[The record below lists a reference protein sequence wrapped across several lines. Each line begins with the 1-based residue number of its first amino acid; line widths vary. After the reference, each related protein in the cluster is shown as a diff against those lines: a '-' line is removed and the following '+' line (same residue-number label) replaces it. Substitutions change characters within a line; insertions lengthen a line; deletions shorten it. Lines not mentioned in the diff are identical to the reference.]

1 MIAIIELPTM
11 SYVSY
16 LECSVC
22 GKRRDAGK
30 IHNLCECG
38 GPLLIRYDLEK
49 AKAEWKRESLRD
61 APPSMWR
68 YAPLLPV
75 RDSRHVVS
83 LGEGMTPL
91 LNVNRL
97 GAKLGAKNLYV
108 KDEGV
113 NPTGSFKARGLSCAI
128 SMCAE
133 LGVRR
138 VAIASAGNAGSAL
151 AAYAAAAGMEAHIF
165 MPRDVPQSNYTEC
178 RAYGAHV
185 TLVDGLISDCA
196 RLIAERKDSEGWFD
210 ISTLKEP
217 YRIEGKKTMGYEVAE
232 QFDWTLPDAIFYPT
246 GGGVGLIGMWKAFD
260 ELEAL
265 GWIPAKRPKM
275 IAAQA
280 AGCQPVV
287 RAFEQGELKSTF
299 WDNAHTVAA
308 GLRVPKPLGDALSL
322 AAIRASGGTAVA
334 VSDEELLD
342 ASIEL
347 AASSG
352 IFPAPEGGACVA
364 ALKKLLSNGFLS
376 PDERIVIYNT
386 GTGLKYLEA
395 FSTRFPRTS
404 RSEQDKLGGLIT
416 PR

>member
-1 MIAIIELPTM
+1 M
-11 SYVSY
+11 SFVSH

-22 GKRRDAGK
+22 GLSHDSGK
-30 IHNLCECG
+30 IHNLCKCG
-38 GPLLIRYDLEK
+38 GPLLVRYDLAE
-49 AKAEWKRESLRD
+49 AKSGWNRESLAG
-61 APPSMWR
+61 APSTMWR

-75 RDSRHVVS
+75 QDSGHIVS

-91 LNVNRL
+91 LKASRL
-97 GAKLGAKNLYV
+97 GASVGANRLWI

-128 SMCAE
+128 SMCVE
-133 LGVRR
+133 LGVRKI
-138 VAIASAGNAGSAL
+138 AIASAGNAGSAL
-151 AAYAAAAGMEAHIF
+151 AAYAATAGMEAHIF

-196 RLIAERKDSEGWFD
+196 RLIAERKDAAGWFD

-232 QFDWTLPDAIFYPT
+232 QFGWTLPDAIFYPT

-260 ELEAL
+260 ELEGL
-265 GWIPAKRPKM
+265 GWISGHRPKM
-275 IAAQA
+275 IAVQST
-280 AGCQPVV
+280 GCQPVV
-287 RAFEQGELKSTF
+287 RAFERGESKSTF
-299 WDNAHTVAA
+299 WENAHTVAA

-322 AAIRASGGTAVA
+322 AAIRASNGTAVA
-334 VSDEELLD
+334 VTDQELLD
-342 ASIEL
+342 ASLEI
-347 AASSG
+347 ANTTG
-352 IFPAPEGGACVA
+352 VFPAPEGGACLA
-364 ALKKLLSNGFLS
+364 ALKNLLSNGFVK
-376 PDERIVIYNT
+376 PGDRIVLYNT

-395 FSTRFPRTS
+395 FSTRFPRAS
-404 RSEQDKLGGLIT
+404 LSEHDKLGGLIT

>member
-1 MIAIIELPTM
+1 M
-11 SYVSY
+11 SYVSH

-22 GKRRDAGK
+22 GQPRGAGEV
-30 IHNLCECG
+30 HNLCECG
-38 GPLLIRYDLEK
+38 GPLLVRYDLAK
-49 AKAEWKRESLRD
+49 AKANWRRESLAS
-61 APPSMWR
+61 APRSMWR

-75 RDSRHVVS
+75 RDPANVVS

-91 LNVNRL
+91 LKPARL
-97 GAKLGAKNLYV
+97 GERYGAKNLWV
-108 KDEGV
+108 KDEGI

-128 SMCAE
+128 SMCVE
-133 LGVRR
+133 LGLRK

-151 AAYAAAAGMEAHIF
+151 AAYAAAAGIEAYIF

-185 TLVDGLISDCA
+185 TLVNGLISDCA
-196 RLIAERKDSEGWFD
+196 RLIAERKDAEGWFD

-232 QFDWTLPDAIFYPT
+232 QFGWDLPDAIFYPT

-260 ELEAL
+260 EMEAL
-265 GWIPAKRPKM
+265 GWISSRRPKM
-275 IAAQA
+275 IAVQA

-287 RAFEQGELKSTF
+287 RAFEGGESKSTF
-299 WDNAHTVAA
+299 WEDAHTVAA

-322 AAIRASGGTAVA
+322 ASLRASGGTAIA

-342 ASIEL
+342 ASIQL
-347 AASSG
+347 AAASG

-364 ALKKLLSNGFLS
+364 ALEKLLANGFLTQN
-376 PDERIVIYNT
+376 DRIVIYNT

-404 RSEQDKLGGLIT
+404 ASEQDKLGGLIT